1 MKKYLVYIIIA
12 IAIGIPG
19 SNVWGQ
25 SSPPFYGEI
34 QGFKKQDSIQFP
46 PKNAILFV
54 GSSSFRMWRNV
65 QQDFP
70 KYTIINRGFGGSS
83 LPDVIRYADDI
94 IFPYHP
100 KQIIIYCGE
109 NDIASSDTITADVV
123 YNRFRKLFQLIRVKM
138 PDVPVAF
145 VSMKP
150 SPSRERFL
158 QTMQEGNNKIKSYLQ
173 QQKNAVYIDV
183 YHKMLQENGS
193 PMTDIFLGDN
203 LHMNAKGYAIWTKI
217 IGPYLVK

>member
-1 MKKYLVYIIIA
+1 MKKLLLFTLLAVIA
-12 IAIGIPG
+12 CNQIAAQP
-19 SNVWGQ
+19 NT
-25 SSPPFYGEI
+25 PFYNEI
-34 QGFKKQDSIQFP
+34 QGFKKQDSIRFP
-46 PKNAILFV
+46 PKNAILFI
-54 GSSSFRMWRNV
+54 GSSSFRMWKDV
-65 QQDFP
+65 QQAFP
-70 KYTIINRGFGGSS
+70 GYTIINRGFGGSS

-94 IFPYHP
+94 LFPYHP

-109 NDIASSDTITADVV
+109 NDIASSDTVTADVV
-123 YNRFRKLFQLIRVKM
+123 YRRFRKLFQLIRVKM
-138 PDVPVAF
+138 PGVPVAF

-158 QTMQEGNNKIKSYLQ
+158 QIMQEGNNKIKSYLQ

-183 YHKMLQENGS
+183 YNKMLQENGS
-193 PMTDIFLGDN
+193 PMTDIFLNDN